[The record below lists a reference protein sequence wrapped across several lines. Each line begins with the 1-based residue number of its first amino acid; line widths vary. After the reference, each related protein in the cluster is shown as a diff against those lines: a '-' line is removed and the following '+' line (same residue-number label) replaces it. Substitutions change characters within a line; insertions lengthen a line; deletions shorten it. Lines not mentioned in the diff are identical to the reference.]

1 MGRADVVRQGGA
13 RRVRI
18 YDIASH
24 AGVSPTTVS
33 AMLTGKRPVSAE
45 TRARIEQSIAVL
57 GYRAN
62 ASARAL
68 AHGRTD
74 SIALLIPPAG
84 SSLSAFEVDFI
95 AHVVQAARASDY
107 DVLVSTS
114 LEEEKVFARL
124 VEEERVDGIILL
136 EVCLEDRRVER
147 LAAAGLP
154 FVAVGRTAD
163 PSAISWVDIDFSSL
177 VRAFVR
183 HLSDLRHE
191 DLVMFNSSRASYDRG
206 YGPAHRAQSGFID
219 GEKASLDSVVQVST
233 GEHMSEL
240 EAIEAVLV
248 PSADNIV
255 RMLAIWDA
263 GSKEAFVAKMNAQA
277 RRLGLAH
284 THYSGP
290 SGVDPGSVSTASDQT
305 RLAEIA
311 LRNPVIASIVSMPQ
325 VVLPVAGLQYNVDG
339 DLGHDGIVGVKTG
352 WVPQG
357 GASFVFAARHLVAG
371 HREMLFG
378 AVVGVSNGSPLPTAL
393 ADAEHLVRAADAG
406 LSNRTVVSAGETA
419 ASLDAGYA
427 AGVPLVAARSVE
439 MVVWPGER
447 LSQSVAVSRHLVAPI
462 RSGARVGMLTVRI
475 GSETR
480 TVPLVAR
487 GSLGSASLGW
497 RLTQL

>member
-219 GEKASLDSVVQVST
+219 ACAELGVRGRVVYCDSSPEAGFRATAEILADDPSFTGLVVVNDYALGGIYQALTLAGRRIPHDTSILSLA
-233 GEHMSEL
+233 GARWA
-240 EAIEAVLV
+240 EALSPRLTAAQHPVAEMAMEAVRLLTERLADPALPPEGHLILPPITLRESTAAAPVAPPPGHV
-248 PSADNIV
+248 PAT
-255 RMLAIWDA
+255 RAP
-263 GSKEAFVAKMNAQA
+263 
-277 RRLGLAH
+277 
-284 THYSGP
+284 TPGP
-290 SGVDPGSVSTASDQT
+290 TPGPTVSTAFVSS
-305 RLAEIA
+305 A
-311 LRNPVIASIVSMPQ
+311 PV
-325 VVLPVAGLQYNVDG
+325 
-339 DLGHDGIVGVKTG
+339 
-352 WVPQG
+352 
-357 GASFVFAARHLVAG
+357 
-371 HREMLFG
+371 
-378 AVVGVSNGSPLPTAL
+378 PLPSPAPL
-393 ADAEHLVRAADAG
+393 GSVPSRSERARAG
-406 LSNRTVVSAGETA
+406 REGE
-419 ASLDAGYA
+419 
-427 AGVPLVAARSVE
+427 
-439 MVVWPGER
+439 
-447 LSQSVAVSRHLVAPI
+447 
-462 RSGARVGMLTVRI
+462 GAR
-475 GSETR
+475 
-480 TVPLVAR
+480 
-487 GSLGSASLGW
+487 
-497 RLTQL
+497 

>member
-1 MGRADVVRQGGA
+1 MARRGRGVLRTVAVAALVAVVLAAVFTAVQLLRPKPALAVQVTAPSVVRVPSRSWTLPFPSQAETTVALSGVGTIASAGGNSETPIASVTKLMSVLVVLADHPLSIGEQGPSIPVTAADV
-13 RRVRI
+13 
-18 YDIASH
+18 
-24 AGVSPTTVS
+24 
-33 AMLTGKRPVSAE
+33 
-45 TRARIEQSIAVL
+45 
-57 GYRAN
+57 
-62 ASARAL
+62 
-68 AHGRTD
+68 
-74 SIALLIPPAG
+74 
-84 SSLSAFEVDFI
+84 
-95 AHVVQAARASDY
+95 
-107 DVLVSTS
+107 
-114 LEEEKVFARL
+114 
-124 VEEERVDGIILL
+124 
-136 EVCLEDRRVER
+136 
-147 LAAAGLP
+147 
-154 FVAVGRTAD
+154 
-163 PSAISWVDIDFSSL
+163 
-177 VRAFVR
+177 
-183 HLSDLRHE
+183 
-191 DLVMFNSSRASYDRG
+191 ASYLR
-206 YGPAHRAQSGFID
+206 
-219 GEKASLDSVVQVST
+219 EKASLDSVVQVST

>member
-1 MGRADVVRQGGA
+1 MGRADVVRQGDA

-33 AMLTGKRPVSAE
+33 AMLTGKRPVSAA
-45 TRARIEQSIAVL
+45 TRARIEQSIAAL

-95 AHVVQAARASDY
+95 ARVVQAARASDY

-136 EVCLEDRRVER
+136 EVCLEDHRVER

-163 PSAISWVDIDFSSL
+163 PSAITWVDIDFSSL

-206 YGPAHRAQSGFID
+206 YGPAHRAQSGF
-219 GEKASLDSVVQVST
+219 LDACAEFGVRGRVVYCESNP
-233 GEHMSEL
+233 
-240 EAIEAVLV
+240 EAGFRA
-248 PSADNIV
+248 
-255 RMLAIWDA
+255 
-263 GSKEAFVAKMNAQA
+263 
-277 RRLGLAH
+277 
-284 THYSGP
+284 T
-290 SGVDPGSVSTASDQT
+290 
-305 RLAEIA
+305 AEILADDPSFTGLVVVNDYAIGGIYQA
-311 LRNPVIASIVSMPQ
+311 LTLAGRRIPHDTSILS
-325 VVLPVAGLQYNVDG
+325 
-339 DLGHDGIVGVKTG
+339 
-352 WVPQG
+352 
-357 GASFVFAARHLVAG
+357 
-371 HREMLFG
+371 
-378 AVVGVSNGSPLPTAL
+378 L
-393 ADAEHLVRAADAG
+393 ADARWAEALSPRLTAAQHPVAEMAVEAVRLLTERLADPALPPEGHLILPAITLRESTAAAPVVPPPG
-406 LSNRTVVSAGETA
+406 HVLATYAPTRGPAVSAA
-419 ASLDAGYA
+419 FVSS
-427 AGVPLVAARSVE
+427 VPVSAPATVGSVPSRPARS
-439 MVVWPGER
+439 GR
-447 LSQSVAVSRHLVAPI
+447 
-462 RSGARVGMLTVRI
+462 ARVG
-475 GSETR
+475 
-480 TVPLVAR
+480 R
-487 GSLGSASLGW
+487 GGEGAW
-497 RLTQL
+497 